1 MMLTMNSELSKLL
14 TRLNAPAGLQ
24 PSTREHIAELK
35 RNSEETAYKDHIAR
49 KNKKLMDL
57 TGLNTHFLA
66 CRFDNYFCERK
77 DQFDAVEKSQKYC
90 EKFTEYSAVAKGFL
104 FSGTSG
110 TGKNHLASAIVNDL
124 VANNHFVVL
133 LSVMDLLAKVRES
146 YKNPSIS
153 EDKLIN
159 DFIRPD
165 LLIIDEL
172 GLQRGSVDEVLW
184 LTRIID
190 KRLYAKKPTSFITNL
205 KKSELQ
211 ELLGE
216 RAYGRVLESVGL
228 GVLFNWPSYRGKR
241 VGGSNDQ

>member
-1 MMLTMNSELSKLL
+1 MLTMNSELSKLL
-14 TRLNAPAGLQ
+14 TRLNAPSGIR
-24 PSTREHIAELK
+24 PVSREHIADLK
-35 RNSEETAYKDHIAR
+35 RKSEQDAYKDHVAR

-57 TGLNTHFLA
+57 TGLNTHFLS
-66 CRFDNYFCERK
+66 CHFDNYCCERK
-77 DQFDAVEKSQKYC
+77 DQFEAVEKAKRYC
-90 EKFTEYSAVAKGFL
+90 EKFSEYSAVAKGFL

-110 TGKNHLASAIVNDL
+110 TGKNHLASAMVNEL
-124 VANNHFVVL
+124 VAKNHFVVL

-146 YKNPSIS
+146 YKNPAIS
-153 EDKLIN
+153 EEKLIN
-159 DFIRPD
+159 DFLRPD

-211 ELLGE
+211 DLLGE
-216 RAYGRVLESVGL
+216 RAYGRILESVGI
-228 GVLFNWPSYRGKR
+228 GVLFSWPSYRGKR
-241 VGGSNDQ
+241 VGGSNE

>member
-1 MMLTMNSELSKLL
+1 MMQNMNSELSKLL
-14 TRLNAPAGLQ
+14 TRLNAPVGIQ
-24 PSTREHIAELK
+24 PASREHIAELK
-35 RNSEETAYKDHIAR
+35 RKSEVAAYKEHIAR
-49 KNKKLMDL
+49 KTKKLLNL
-57 TGLNTHFLA
+57 TGLNTHFLS
-66 CRFDNYFCERK
+66 CHFDNYYCDRSE
-77 DQFDAVEKSQKYC
+77 QFDAVEKAKRYC

-110 TGKNHLASAIVNDL
+110 TGKNHLASAMVNEL
-124 VANNHFVVL
+124 VAKNHFVVL

-146 YKNPSIS
+146 YKDSAIS
-153 EDKLIN
+153 EEKLMN
-159 DFIRPD
+159 DFLRPD

-190 KRLYAKKPTSFITNL
+190 KRLYARKPTSFITNL

-216 RAYGRVLESVGL
+216 RAYGRILESVGL
-228 GVLFNWPSYRGKR
+228 GVLFNWPSYRVKR
-241 VGGSNDQ
+241 AGGSNEQ